1 DLAAGRFA
9 VEVEITAQH
18 HVDLEVHVALA
29 EVFQFQLK
37 ALDGVPAGQV
47 LAVAAPAEG
56 EVFLLEAQ
64 ALALELHLGVSA
76 RVDLHF
82 VVLGDVVADDL
93 AYVTETPLSRVAV
106 EADDAGRQGLAP
118 ELVGLVVLE
127 YQQLDKLGAVLA
139 GVPGVDGAQGHALLH
154 EALKALA
161 PLVGNR

>member
-1 DLAAGRFA
+1 FVATPCLSAGALFVPYVAAVAGAHGVGDLAVLTGLEVQAEALGLEVDLAAGRFA

-106 EADDAGRQGLAP
+106 
-118 ELVGLVVLE
+118 
-127 YQQLDKLGAVLA
+127 
-139 GVPGVDGAQGHALLH
+139 
-154 EALKALA
+154 
-161 PLVGNR
+161 